1 MERTACLANF
11 LNFDACRLLARRW
24 FAMDFQAQDDKF
36 IKLNRKIVAG
46 GAVGNNDIRSPQTTL
61 RCLAA

>member
-1 MERTACLANF
+1 
-11 LNFDACRLLARRW
+11 LNFDARRLLARRW